1 MIRRTFRRRLTP
13 QTSTFRARSIR
24 ASCLVGVFACIAVP
38 ACGDDD
44 DTTSTGS
51 AGTANTSGTTPVPG
65 APGSGTSG
73 GAGGTTGNTGTTTGT
88 AGAGAASAST
98 GASATGAGAG
108 TSTGAGTMTGTGNT
122 GAGTSSNTGLAGS
135 GGASAGMGGSAN
147 AGTAGSSTIIAD
159 FDGGVV
165 PDAGLAAVVR
175 DLSDDEMVLVVD
187 TINAGE
193 VEQAQAALPR
203 LSNQEVRAFAQ
214 EMIDEHTAARAQL
227 DQLAVE
233 ENLTLAASD
242 VAQSLRDEG
251 AAIVAELLAT
261 EESAIDAQ
269 YVNSQVLAHSQA
281 LQVLAGLIAGADN
294 DALRAQLT
302 ELRGN
307 VSAHLDRARELQGV
321 VGS

>member
-1 MIRRTFRRRLTP
+1 
-13 QTSTFRARSIR
+13 
-24 ASCLVGVFACIAVP
+24 LVGVLACIAVP
-38 ACGDDD
+38 ACDDDD
-44 DTTSTGS
+44 DTPFASS
-51 AGTANTSGTTPVPG
+51 AGTADTSGRTPVAG
-65 APGSGTSG
+65 TPGSGTSG

-108 TSTGAGTMTGTGNT
+108 TSTSTGAGTMTGTGNT
-122 GAGTSSNTGLAGS
+122 GAGTSSNTGLAGT
-135 GGASAGMGGSAN
+135 GGASAGTGGSAN
-147 AGTAGSSTIIAD
+147 AGTAGSGTTIAE

-214 EMIDEHTAARAQL
+214 EMIDEHTTARAQL

-233 ENLTLAASD
+233 QNLTPAAGD
-242 VAQSLRDEG
+242 VTQSLGDEG
-251 AAIVAELLAT
+251 AAIVAELLAA
-261 EESAIDAQ
+261 EGSAIDAQ

-281 LQVLAGLIAGADN
+281 LQVLTGLIAGADN

-302 ELRGN
+302 QLRGN
-307 VSAHLDRARELQGV
+307 VAAHLDRARELQDV
-321 VGS
+321 LGS